1 MGKLN
6 VKVCVLGMVSTN
18 CYIVYKDN
26 ETAEPGTPASA
37 VVIDPADKADYIAGQ
52 LEALNLKL
60 EAILLTHG
68 HFDHI
73 LAANE
78 LRKITGAPLYA
89 GAGEKRLLGN
99 PKLSGGP
106 MGLMKEV
113 VEPERWLQDGE
124 ELTLLG
130 LTWKVM
136 FTPGHTEGS
145 VCYYVAEENVLF
157 SGDTLFCRSFGRTDF
172 PTGNTAELVKSITKK
187 LFLLPEETSVCPG
200 HESMTSI
207 GAEKKWNPIK
217 HYAR

>member
-1 MGKLN
+1 MR
-6 VKVCVLGMVSTN
+6 SR
-18 CYIVYKDN
+18 I
-26 ETAEPGTPASA
+26 SA
-37 VVIDPADKADYIAGQ
+37 IVIDPADKADYIVTQ
-52 LEALNLKL
+52 LKQLNAKV

-78 LRKITGAPLYA
+78 LRALTGAPLYA

-99 PKLSGGP
+99 PRLSGGP
-106 MGLMKEV
+106 MGMMKEV
-113 VEPERWLQDGE
+113 VEPDRWLQDE
-124 ELTLLG
+124 EEMELLG
-130 LTWKVM
+130 MTWKVM

-172 PTGNTAELVKSITKK
+172 PTGNTMELVKSITKK
-187 LFLLPEETSVCPG
+187 LFLLPDETSVCPG
-200 HESMTSI
+200 HEAMTSI

-217 HYAR
+217 RYAR

>member
-1 MGKLN
+1 MSELKI
-6 VKVCVLGMVSTN
+6 KVCVLGMVSTN
-18 CYIVYKDN
+18 CYIVYKEGDN
-26 ETAEPGTPASA
+26 GGQPMPA
-37 VVIDPADKADYIAGQ
+37 VLIDPADKASYLVSQ
-52 LEALNLKL
+52 LKELNLKL

-78 LRKITGAPLYA
+78 LRAATGAPLYA

-113 VEPERWLQDGE
+113 VEPEQWLEDGQ
-124 ELTLLG
+124 ELELLG
-130 LTWKVM
+130 MKWKVM

-172 PTGNTAELVKSITKK
+172 PTGNTMELVKSITKK
-187 LFLLPEETSVCPG
+187 LFLLPDETSVCPG
-200 HESMTSI
+200 HEAMSSI

>member
-1 MGKLN
+1 MSELKF
-6 VKVCVLGMVSTN
+6 KVCVLGMVSTN
-18 CYIVYKDN
+18 CYIVYKEN
-26 ETAEPGTPASA
+26 ENSEPGQQGPA
-37 VVIDPADKADYIAGQ
+37 VVIDPADKAEYIVSQ
-52 LEALNLKL
+52 LEQMNLKL

-78 LRKITGAPLYA
+78 LRKTTGAPLFA

-99 PKLSGGP
+99 PKLSGGS

-113 VEPERWLQDGE
+113 VEPDRWLEDNE
-124 ELTLLG
+124 ELKLLG
-130 LTWKVM
+130 MNWKVM

-145 VCYYVAEENVLF
+145 VCYYVAQENVLF
-157 SGDTLFCRSFGRTDF
+157 SGDTLFSRSFGRTDF

-187 LFLLPEETSVCPG
+187 LFLLPDETSVCPG
-200 HESMTSI
+200 HEAMTSI
-207 GAEKKWNPIK
+207 GAEKKWNPIR